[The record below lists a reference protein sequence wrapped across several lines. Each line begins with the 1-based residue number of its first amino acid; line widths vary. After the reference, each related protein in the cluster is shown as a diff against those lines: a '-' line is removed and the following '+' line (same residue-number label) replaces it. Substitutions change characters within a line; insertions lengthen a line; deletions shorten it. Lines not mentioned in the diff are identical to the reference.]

1 MSSPVQDMGIYWE
14 AVAVLQTRH
23 VAWLEDLTMLTD
35 LEPVQEEFGR
45 PWLLRW
51 HHPRRGG

>member
-1 MSSPVQDMGIYWE
+1 MGIYWE
-14 AVAVLQTRH
+14 AAAVLQTRH
-23 VAWLEDLTMLTD
+23 AARLKDLTMLTD
-35 LEPVQEEFGR
+35 DLAPVQEEFGR